1 MLSKKKESED
11 LDEKGSNPLV
21 QLTKIDPEEIPD
33 VPQNKFL
40 ERNVEKTDNGEE
52 TRNKERY
59 R

>member
-1 MLSKKKESED
+1 M
-11 LDEKGSNPLV
+11 V

-40 ERNVEKTDNGEE
+40 ERNVEKTDNVEE
-52 TRNKERY
+52 NKNKERY

>member
-1 MLSKKKESED
+1 M
-11 LDEKGSNPLV
+11 V

-52 TRNKERY
+52 SRNKERY